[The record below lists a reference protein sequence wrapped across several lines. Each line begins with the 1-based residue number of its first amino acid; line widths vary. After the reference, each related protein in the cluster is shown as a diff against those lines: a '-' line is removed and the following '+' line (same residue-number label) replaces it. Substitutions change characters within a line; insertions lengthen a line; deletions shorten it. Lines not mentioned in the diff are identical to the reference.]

1 MPTQNSD
8 TQNSD
13 IFQNSDTLFASTKK
27 IHWFFLN
34 SELKIEPSQFLKTFI
49 VNFIMS
55 RQYLNRYFRRRWI
68 FKLTDLPTMLSNF
81 WLHLMNNFEN
91 IKNFLGH
98 SIFGIIGKVS
108 RRSATFLI
116 SRVFQV
122 RRHWEPWPNGA
133 TESLEGKPPARAKIS
148 QIFFKTPRRQ
158 MRKVTPKRPIGRP
171 IRWKRYPRLLR
182 LSPYWFGT
190 FYKVFLYFSQFFC

>member
-1 MPTQNSD
+1 MDQIWLFGKFLSTVPTENSD

-81 WLHLMNNFEN
+81 WLHLMNNFED

-98 SIFGIIGKVS
+98 SILGIIIGKVS
-108 RRSATFLI
+108 RRSAAF
-116 SRVFQV
+116 SRWDVTGSLGPTAPLS
-122 RRHWEPWPNGA
+122 RSR
-133 TESLEGKPPARAKIS
+133 ESLQPEPKFLDSFYIMNKI
-148 QIFFKTPRRQ
+148 
-158 MRKVTPKRPIGRP
+158 
-171 IRWKRYPRLLR
+171 
-182 LSPYWFGT
+182 
-190 FYKVFLYFSQFFC
+190 YKNSR